1 MSAKNL
7 FRSFLCI
14 LTAVSSIT
22 LPVYAKEETDVLNT
36 VQRDEVHVETEETDV
51 PLYNIEIFTSEGEGG
66 WYDYVY
72 QNEEISFLPGMS
84 WDEENH
90 VLSITDL
97 NQPKWQLY
105 FSCEGYEDE
114 PVRLNIHGENV
125 ICAME
130 TDIPMEVSGEGSLT
144 TGYVI
149 ASYFVMNSGTL
160 NLKSELLKEYYINY
174 NENEDMGIGSA
185 IYNKANG
192 SGAHYR
198 FNQCTVNISGIY
210 QRGIYL
216 YGGNLEIWNSDINI
230 HIPKYGNVGI
240 LTAYD
245 MNDPTL
251 GGSLTVNNSNISILC
266 SKKECLLIYC
276 NGFTDAML
284 NLHYYTGKDTGQK
297 KITQDEAFVIDQYA
311 DYPMEVYR
319 YEGDFPGQNYFMIS
333 KRELFGDVSDP
344 SRYFFE
350 PVYWANDHKPPIT
363 TGTDRLHFSPDVN
376 VTRGQMVT
384 FLYRMAGTPEVE
396 SGRIFD
402 DVDQSRYYAAAIAWA
417 AEKGI
422 TTGYYGTNNF
432 GPDDFCTREQIV
444 TFLWRYA
451 ETPAPVNPA
460 SFTDAKEGAY
470 YLDALSWAAENGIT
484 VGLNDGTGRFGVGQ
498 SCTRGMCVTFLQR
511 YSKKRS

>member
-130 TDIPMEVSGEGSLT
+130 TDIPMEVSGEGSLS

-185 IYNKANG
+185 IYNMETDPAPITDSINAQ
-192 SGAHYR
+192 S
-198 FNQCTVNISGIY
+198 ISAVFI
-210 QRGIYL
+210 RGESTSMAAIL
-216 YGGNLEIWNSDINI
+216 
-230 HIPKYGNVGI
+230 KYGIPTSISASRN
-240 LTAYD
+240 TA
-245 MNDPTL
+245 M
-251 GGSLTVNNSNISILC
+251 
-266 SKKECLLIYC
+266 
-276 NGFTDAML
+276 
-284 NLHYYTGKDTGQK
+284 
-297 KITQDEAFVIDQYA
+297 
-311 DYPMEVYR
+311 
-319 YEGDFPGQNYFMIS
+319 
-333 KRELFGDVSDP
+333 
-344 SRYFFE
+344 
-350 PVYWANDHKPPIT
+350 W
-363 TGTDRLHFSPDVN
+363 
-376 VTRGQMVT
+376 
-384 FLYRMAGTPEVE
+384 E
-396 SGRIFD
+396 S
-402 DVDQSRYYAAAIAWA
+402 
-417 AEKGI
+417 
-422 TTGYYGTNNF
+422 
-432 GPDDFCTREQIV
+432 
-444 TFLWRYA
+444 
-451 ETPAPVNPA
+451 
-460 SFTDAKEGAY
+460 
-470 YLDALSWAAENGIT
+470 
-484 VGLNDGTGRFGVGQ
+484 
-498 SCTRGMCVTFLQR
+498 
-511 YSKKRS
+511 